1 MFLSP
6 EFFYYI
12 WVRKALSAAGHTV
25 LIYDYFLTF
34 SNEIRY
40 IWNAPWTVVK
50 VMFLI
55 NRYGNLAG
63 QTAIRLEEAGLL
75 AHNSQSFC
83 QTFALTTTF
92 FMVLSSESIHILV
105 LIRAWAIWGTRR
117 GVTNLLV
124 GSYVVY
130 ILIMLGIAT
139 LGAKH
144 DSNEEFQ
151 YLDLAKICVSALPKY
166 MWLCYIG
173 SLILDAVVF
182 VLTARSLRRYSREFQ
197 CLYPSS
203 LLHLLVRDATMFF
216 VLSMF
221 NNAMMITSW
230 TVYSNGPNNFI
241 PKGFSGPLLS
251 VAGQRVVLNLKGLKT
266 RTYSTHD
273 LSREVDRQLEAF
285 AEAYCL
291 PPRGRDGL
299 DDPEGGREP

>member
-173 SLILDAVVF
+173 SFILDAVVF